1 MESAPTVHEEIDK
14 RPTLTEAKIL
24 LWDELHGAIKDI
36 ACGQT
41 KINSSNNLGSTEDLR
56 SWRAF

>member
-36 ACGQT
+36 AWGQT
-41 KINSSNNLGSTEDLR
+41 EAKSPSDLGST
-56 SWRAF
+56 